1 MMTDPIADMLARIR
15 NAGSARHAKIA
26 CPSSKLKHSIAN
38 VLQEAG
44 FVSDVRVEASEGRA
58 VLVIGIRYNDGGKPM
73 IGGLKRV
80 SKPSRRVYVGKDD
93 VNKVRNG
100 LGVAVLSTSKGVVS
114 DERAR
119 AESIGG
125 ELLCEVW

>member
-1 MMTDPIADMLARIR
+1 MMTDPIADLLARIR
-15 NAGSARHAKIA
+15 NAGTARHSKIA
-26 CPSSKLKHSIAN
+26 CPSSKLKQSIAN

-44 FVSDVRVEASEGRA
+44 FVSDVRVEAKEGRA
-58 VLVIGIRYNDGGKPM
+58 VLMIGIRYSDSGKPM

-80 SKPSRRVYVGKDD
+80 SKPSRRVYVGKDE

-119 AESIGG
+119 AESVGG

>member
-15 NAGSARHAKIA
+15 NAGAARHVKIA
-26 CPSSKLKHSIAN
+26 CPSSKLKQSIAN

-58 VLVIGIRYNDGGKPM
+58 VLVISIRYNDRGKPM

-80 SKPSRRVYVGKDD
+80 SKPSVRRFTSVGRIPKVLDD
-93 VNKVRNG
+93 
-100 LGVAVLSTSKGVVS
+100 LGISVLSTSKGVIS
-114 DERAR
+114 HREAR
-119 AESIGG
+119 RKRVGG
-125 ELLCEVW
+125 ELLCQAW

>member
-15 NAGSARHAKIA
+15 NAGSARHAQTA
-26 CPSSKLKHSIAN
+26 CPTSKMKHSIAN

-44 FVSDVRVEASEGRA
+44 FVSDVRVEAREGRA
-58 VLVIGIRYNDGGKPM
+58 VLVIGIRYNVHGKPL
-73 IGGLKRV
+73 IAGLKRV
-80 SKPSRRVYVGKDD
+80 SKPSRRVYVGKNDID
-93 VNKVRNG
+93 KVRNG

-114 DERAR
+114 DDRAR
-119 AESIGG
+119 ADAVGG

>member
-15 NAGSARHAKIA
+15 NAGTARHAQTA
-26 CPSSKLKHSIAN
+26 CPTSQLKHAVAN

-44 FVSDVRVEASEGRA
+44 FVSDVHVEARHGRP
-58 VLVIGIRYNDGGKPM
+58 VLLIGIRYDDRGKPL
-73 IGGLKRV
+73 IAGLKRV

-93 VNKVRNG
+93 INKVRNG

-119 AESIGG
+119 SESVGG